1 MKIDQ
6 TINGFKS
13 HIDSQGG
20 LVPLNRFSVV
30 VPIPNTLEG
39 VDWIS
44 NTNRGFGFTARSAS
58 IPSKTISTNPV
69 MAAGPE
75 QKYPYQDVY
84 EDLTISFLSTKGTEQ
99 HAIPERSFFEAWM
112 ATVISHDNMLVGF
125 SDDYSVVLRVG
136 VLTNNRNEQTKLAEY
151 MFIRAYPIGLGAIDF
166 SHDSEELM
174 SFDVTFS
181 YDKWRQV
188 KQTSPSLTDLK
199 PNPDTKLIE
208 ERAKPISN
216 SKRKAKLH
224 IHPKAEWA
232 DRKLKPANNKKDSW
246 KDSPIKN
253 KRVVGKFDF
262 TPKPKK
268 ISKQIIGK
276 VQNRIQAELGIRPIR
291 D

>member
-30 VPIPNTLEG
+30 VPIPNTLNG

-151 MFIRAYPIGLGAIDF
+151 MFIRAYPIGLGAMDF

-188 KQTSPSLTDLK
+188 KQTSPSIKEFT
-199 PNPDTKLIE
+199 NPDTKLKEIT
-208 ERAKPISN
+208 P
-216 SKRKAKLH
+216 
-224 IHPKAEWA
+224 PKAEWTE
-232 DRKLKPANNKKDSW
+232 RKEHNYTNNKKDSW

-268 ISKQIIGK
+268 ITKQIIGK